1 MQENT
6 NKSIAVNSLILYIR
20 LAIVSVCGL
29 LYTRFSLQALGISDY
44 GLFSVVACIISFA
57 SIVNTIMVTTSNRY
71 IAMAIGRGDMTE
83 ACRTFNVNLVIHIMI
98 ALLTVAIAMPI
109 GHWYI
114 GHYVSYQGDMNN
126 VRMVF
131 NISILASAMSFIGVP
146 YNGLLLARER
156 FLVFCSTD
164 VLSSV
169 VKLVF
174 TYLLIY
180 HFDNKL
186 LVYALVTAFMTSF
199 PTVVFIIYCRHKF
212 ADITRFVFVA
222 QWRKYYDVLKFS
234 AAIGYGAIALLVK
247 VQGGALL
254 VNMFFNTAMNAGLA
268 VANSVSSILQNF
280 ANNAQKPISPQ
291 IVKSYAAG
299 DLDRCTYL
307 VCLASKA
314 TYLSMFFVSIPFLL
328 IPESLLG
335 LWLKDIPPYA
345 VTFTRLIIVDAL
357 IFCIN
362 AGITDFVYATG
373 KVRLYQ
379 IVVNTLVVTSVLAGY
394 VVMKAG
400 MPAENLFYVYIAFSA
415 LVFLVRPFILMRIS
429 EFDVRRL
436 VLDSYVP
443 VLLLTLLF
451 VPAFYLKG
459 CIHPLACVVVAYVYF
474 CLLMWLVVLKHDER
488 KWVVSALARIVNRS
502 AKE

>member
-6 NKSIAVNSLILYIR
+6 NKSIAINSLILYIR

-57 SIVNTIMVTTSNRY
+57 SIVNTIMITTSNRY
-71 IAMAIGRGDMTE
+71 IAMAIGKGDMNE
-83 ACRTFNVNLVIHIMI
+83 ACRTFNVNLVIHVMI
-98 ALLTVAIAMPI
+98 AVLTIVAALPI

-114 GHYVSYQGDMNN
+114 SHYVSYAGDMAN

-131 NISILASAMSFIGVP
+131 NISIVASAVSFVGVP

-156 FLVFCSTD
+156 FFVFCSTD
-164 VLSSV
+164 VLSCV

-186 LVYALVTAFMTSF
+186 LVYALVTAFMTAF
-199 PTVVFIIYCRHKF
+199 PTVVFAVYCRRAF
-212 ADITRFVFVA
+212 ADITRFVLVKD
-222 QWRKYYDVLKFS
+222 WRKYSDVLKFS

-254 VNMFFNTAMNAGLA
+254 VNMFFSTAMNAGLA
-268 VANSVSSILQNF
+268 VATSVSNILQTF

-291 IVKSYAAG
+291 IVKNYASG
-299 DLDRCTYL
+299 NLPRCTYL

-314 TYLSMFFVSIPFLL
+314 TYLSMFFVSMPFLL
-328 IPESLLG
+328 VPEFLLG
-335 LWLKDIPPYA
+335 LWLKEIPPYA
-345 VTFTRLIIVDAL
+345 ITFTRLTIIDAL

-362 AGITDFVYATG
+362 AGITDFVFATG

-379 IVVNTLVVTSVLAGY
+379 TVINTLVVSAVLVGY
-394 VVMKAG
+394 AVIKSG
-400 MPAENLFYVYIAFSA
+400 MPPETLFYVYIAFSVI
-415 LVFLVRPFILMRIS
+415 VFLVRPFILLRIS
-429 EFDVRRL
+429 EFDVKRL

-443 VLLLTLLF
+443 VLLVTAIFAPVAYILKPLL
-451 VPAFYLKG
+451 P
-459 CIHPLACVVVAYVYF
+459 PLACVAVAYAGF
-474 CLLMWLVVLKHDER
+474 CLLVWTIVLKREER
-488 KWVVSALARIVNRS
+488 QWIAKVVMQRIRHR
-502 AKE
+502 A